1 MKRFDILRATKRCM
15 LQSNGLGL
23 VEHSLIESGNNG
35 RLSSEALLMLAA
47 LLNLYKLDLLSD
59 EGLRELIATG
69 LTSRN
74 DNALI

>member
-1 MKRFDILRATKRCM
+1 MRDKTMHATKQRVGFGGT
-15 LQSNGLGL
+15 LTDQ
-23 VEHSLIESGNNG
+23 SGNNG